1 MSDNQQDNTEQEQ
14 QKKNPVGRK
23 PIEITPELIEQA
35 ETLAAQGM
43 TQVQIALALG
53 MGESTLYEKMEKYPE
68 FSEAIKSG
76 KAQGI
81 ALVTEKLL
89 EKVMGMDTTIIL
101 FYLKC
106 QAGWRDSQDLN
117 VTSNGTNRIEIVVNG
132 GPPTLGK

>member
-1 MSDNQQDNTEQEQ
+1 MSDQEQDNTEQ
-14 QKKNPVGRK
+14 KKSTVGRK
-23 PIEITPELIEQA
+23 PIEITKEIIDQA

-81 ALVTEKLL
+81 AMVTEKLL
-89 EKVMGMDTTIIL
+89 EKVMGMDTTSIL

-106 QAGWRDSQDLN
+106 QAGWRDSQDVN
-117 VTSNGTNRIEIVVNG
+117 VNSSGTNKIEITVNG
-132 GPPTLGK
+132 GPPSIGK